1 MVDAPK
7 RRWKR
12 VKVDIRVRLR
22 RWEEPEENSSVV
34 RTYELSEG
42 GMSVYASETLEIG
55 TVLLVEMALA
65 RCAEAVAIT
74 SRGEEPA
81 RLPLRYGICGASRS
95 VRDPRLCATWQPP
108 RVWWIFWRFD
118 PHSREQAL
126 RSNVLP
132 GHVRCR
138 PRELRGRG

>member
-1 MVDAPK
+1 MVLRSVSVSKGIEVLKVDAPK

-55 TVLLVEMALA
+55 TVLLVEMALPGA
-65 RCAEAVAIT
+65 PKPLRLRT
-74 SRGEEPA
+74 RGEEPA
-81 RLPLRYGICGASRS
+81 RLPLRYGICGA
-95 VRDPRLCATWQPP
+95 
-108 RVWWIFWRFD
+108 
-118 PHSREQAL
+118 
-126 RSNVLP
+126 P
-132 GHVRCR
+132 GR
-138 PRELRGRG
+138 